1 MGDAL
6 DITVRRERGV
16 VIAAVT
22 GDIDISTVARLRE
35 CLFELADSGRTLIV
49 DLNRVTFIDSSG
61 LGALIGAA
69 RRADAHG
76 GSLHAVCAR
85 PPDPQ
90 AVVADR
96 GGPPDS
102 VGRHRGRGADVPGG
116 VPGRSRL
123 VPRGAVPGRCAGRSG
138 SGRQPRW
145 GIKATSSPR
154 W

>member
-49 DLNRVTFIDSSG
+49 DLNRVTFTDSSG

-69 RRADAHG
+69 RRANAHG
-76 GSLHAVCAR
+76 GSLHAVAPAANPR
-85 PPDPQ
+85 

-102 VGRHRGRGADVPGG
+102 AGRHR
-116 VPGRSRL
+116 
-123 VPRGAVPGRCAGRSG
+123 
-138 SGRQPRW
+138 
-145 GIKATSSPR
+145 
-154 W
+154 